1 MRSRGDLFYYYS
13 KSLWKI
19 EYPKTSVLLVR
30 SASGRSAGL
39 NGDPAPRLH
48 GVCRSFHAP
57 MQGPMSP
64 SGRTH
69 RPSAKVYGTALPFFS
84 RFLLQ
89 SSVCC
94 VILRVEYDF
103 HLPSDLKRR
112 KGKWTLTA
120 EVSNRTA
127 TVLSRAPL
135 PFLRHRELCTAPP
148 AAWLP
153 HRRRSVMRPAGA
165 LPLCY
170 APAENVAA
178 QVFPVSGGPVRL
190 CLSRW
195 RLPDKKEVANAEQEM
210 FGALPGADPGQ
221 ALP

>member
-1 MRSRGDLFYYYS
+1 MARC
-13 KSLWKI
+13 
-19 EYPKTSVLLVR
+19 PHQAHTSAI
-30 SASGRSAGL
+30 ST
-39 NGDPAPRLH
+39 
-48 GVCRSFHAP
+48 GVWDR
-57 MQGPMSP
+57 
-64 SGRTH
+64 
-69 RPSAKVYGTALPFFS
+69 LPFFS

-190 CLSRW
+190 CLSHW